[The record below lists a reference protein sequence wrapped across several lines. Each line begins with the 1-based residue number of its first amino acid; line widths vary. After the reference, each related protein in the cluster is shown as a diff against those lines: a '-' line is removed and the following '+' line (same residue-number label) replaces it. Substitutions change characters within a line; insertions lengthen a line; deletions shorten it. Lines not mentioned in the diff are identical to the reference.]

1 MEIKIKPLL
10 FVRYLGI
17 YELEA
22 KDMLSMYKTDVA
34 PQPLLDGFYLDH
46 SLALRASIA
55 QQSPQSYSQALYRVQ
70 CIIIEHSDRYSIF

>member
-10 FVRYLGI
+10 FARYLGI

-22 KDMLSMYKTDVA
+22 KNTLSIYKTDVV
-34 PQPLLDGFYLDH
+34 PKPLLDH

-55 QQSPQSYSQALYRVQ
+55 QPESSKLFSSFMSSPV
-70 CIIIEHSDRYSIF
+70 HHF

>member
-10 FVRYLGI
+10 FARYLGI

-55 QQSPQSYSQALYRVQ
+55 QAESSKLSSSFISSPVHHY
-70 CIIIEHSDRYSIF
+70 